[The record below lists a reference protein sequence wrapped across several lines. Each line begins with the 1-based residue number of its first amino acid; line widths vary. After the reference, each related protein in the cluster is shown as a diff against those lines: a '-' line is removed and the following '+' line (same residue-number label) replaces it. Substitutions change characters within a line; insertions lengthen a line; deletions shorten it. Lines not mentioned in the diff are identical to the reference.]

1 MIGPWGVTQFPS
13 APPPRATRVACGALI
28 MVPSPYPDPNC
39 LRPHPPVDVLTRVR
53 LTNRAHKHNVTNL
66 HECKRDFIDPFP

>member
-1 MIGPWGVTQFPS
+1 
-13 APPPRATRVACGALI
+13 